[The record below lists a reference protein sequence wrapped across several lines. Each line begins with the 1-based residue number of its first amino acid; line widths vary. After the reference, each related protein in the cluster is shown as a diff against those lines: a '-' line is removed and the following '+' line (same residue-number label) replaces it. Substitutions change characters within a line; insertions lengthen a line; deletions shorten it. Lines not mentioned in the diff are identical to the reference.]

1 MSWCPKRMRT
11 IAAMLCELS
20 RPTFKFSVQEF
31 SMVGGY
37 TESPEKPQTV
47 EIGGW
52 ALVQVWVLAQD
63 NMVCSRLQLKQPYD

>member
-1 MSWCPKRMRT
+1 MPK
-11 IAAMLCELS
+11 AHENNCSYVSSADLPSNSLC
-20 RPTFKFSVQEF
+20 KK
-31 SMVGGY
+31 SMVGSY
-37 TESPEKPQTV
+37 TENPEKPQTV